1 MIESEAMEKFFERIG
16 TYALRRIDLLG
27 RTGLFLLGSIAQCF
41 VPPYRPR
48 RIVEQIHFVGVK
60 SLFVI
65 ILTASFTGMVLAIQG
80 FHTLRKFGAEGLL
93 GSVVALSLIRELGP
107 VLTALMVIGR
117 AGSAMTAEIGI
128 LRIGGVIMA
137 LDSMAIEPR
146 KYLVSPRLVGAV
158 VSVPLLTL
166 IFIVVGILGGG
177 VVGVGLLGVNLG
189 DYFGRMEESVEFADI
204 AGGLW
209 KSFAFAILIGWVCT
223 WKGYNTQRGA
233 KGVGSATTSA
243 VVVSSVLVLVGDYI
257 LTSVL
262 L

>member
-1 MIESEAMEKFFERIG
+1 MVKSGPMRKTFERIG
-16 TYALRRIDLLG
+16 AGALRGIDLLG
-27 RTGLFLLGSIAQCF
+27 KAGLFLFESVAQCF
-41 VPPYRPR
+41 VPPYRPGK
-48 RIVEQIHFVGVK
+48 IVEQIHFVGVK

-80 FHTLRKFGAEGLL
+80 FHTLQKFGAEGLL

-137 LDSMAIEPR
+137 LDAMAIEPR
-146 KYLVSPRLVGAV
+146 KFLVSPRIVGSV
-158 VSVPLLTL
+158 VAVPLLTG

-177 VVGVGLLGVNLG
+177 LVGVGLLGVNAG
-189 DYFGRMEESVEFADI
+189 DYFGRMEQSVAFADI
-204 AGGLW
+204 VGGLW

-233 KGVGSATTSA
+233 KGVGHATTSA

-257 LTSVL
+257 LTAVL

>member
-1 MIESEAMEKFFERIG
+1 MVESGAMTNVFERIG
-16 TYALRRIDLLG
+16 SRVLRGCSLLG
-27 RTGLFLLGSIAQCF
+27 KTGLFLLESAGQCF
-41 VPPYRPR
+41 VRPYRPR

-128 LRIGGVIMA
+128 LRISGVIMA
-137 LDSMAIEPR
+137 LDAMAIEPR
-146 KYLVSPRLVGAV
+146 KFLVSPRLVGAV
-158 VSVPLLTL
+158 VAIPLLTA

-177 VVGVGLLGVNLG
+177 LVGVGLLGVNLG
-189 DYFGRMEESVEFADI
+189 DYFGRMEQSVELADI

-233 KGVGSATTSA
+233 QGVGTATTTA

>member
-1 MIESEAMEKFFERIG
+1 MIRIFDRIG
-16 TYALRRIDLLG
+16 TRTMRGINLLG
-27 RTGLFLLGSIAQCF
+27 DTGLFLLESVAYCF

-48 RIVEQIHFVGVK
+48 KIVEQIHFIGFK

-65 ILTASFTGMVLAIQG
+65 VLTAAFTGMVLAIQG
-80 FHTLRKFGAEGLL
+80 IHTLRKFGSEGLI
-93 GSVVALSLIRELGP
+93 GTVVSLSLIRELGP

-128 LRIGGVIMA
+128 LRISGVIMA
-137 LDSMAIEPR
+137 LDAMAIEP
-146 KYLVSPRLVGAV
+146 KKFLVSPRLVGSV
-158 VSVPLLTL
+158 VAVPLLTA
-166 IFIVVGILGGG
+166 IFVVVGIVGGG
-177 VVGVGLLGVNLG
+177 VVAVGLLGVNAAE
-189 DYFGRMEESVEFADI
+189 YTGRMVQSVVFADI
-204 AGGLW
+204 AGGFC

-233 KGVGSATTSA
+233 KGVGNATTSA
-243 VVVSSVLVLVGDYI
+243 VVAASVLVLVSDYI

>member
-1 MIESEAMEKFFERIG
+1 MIDFVGMTSVFQRIG
-16 TYALRRIDLLG
+16 ARTLRGIDLLG
-27 RTGLFLLGSIAQCF
+27 KTGLFLLESAAQCF
-41 VPPYRPR
+41 VRPYRPWK
-48 RIVEQIHFVGVK
+48 IVEQIHFVGVK

-65 ILTASFTGMVLAIQG
+65 ILTASFTGMVLAMQG
-80 FHTLRKFGAEGLL
+80 FHTLQKFGSEGLL

-128 LRIGGVIMA
+128 LRISGVIMA
-137 LDSMAIEPR
+137 LDAMAIEPR
-146 KYLVSPRLVGAV
+146 KFLVSPRLVGSIVA
-158 VSVPLLTL
+158 VPLLTA

-177 VVGVGLLGVNLG
+177 LVGVGLLGVNAG
-189 DYFGRMEESVEFADI
+189 DYFGRMEQSVEFADI

-233 KGVGSATTSA
+233 QGVGHATTTA
-243 VVVSSVLVLVGDYI
+243 VVVSSVLVLVGDYL

>member
-1 MIESEAMEKFFERIG
+1 MIEFGAMGNVFQRIG
-16 TYALRRIDLLG
+16 ANALRRIDVLG
-27 RTGLFLLGSIAQCF
+27 RTGLFLLESVAQCF
-41 VPPYRPR
+41 VPPYRPG

-65 ILTASFTGMVLAIQG
+65 VLTASFTGMVLAIQG

-137 LDSMAIEPR
+137 LDAMAIEPR
-146 KYLVSPRLVGAV
+146 KFLVSPRLVGSIVAV
-158 VSVPLLTL
+158 PFLTV

-177 VVGVGLLGVNLG
+177 LVGVGLLGVNVG
-189 DYFGRMEESVEFADI
+189 DYFGRMEQSVEFADI

>member
-1 MIESEAMEKFFERIG
+1 MIESGEMGNVFERIG
-16 TYALRRIDLLG
+16 AGAFRGIDLLG
-27 RTGLFLLGSIAQCF
+27 KAGLFLLESVAQCF
-41 VPPYRPR
+41 VPPYRPGK
-48 RIVEQIHFVGVK
+48 IVEQIHFVGVK

-80 FHTLRKFGAEGLL
+80 FHTLQKFGAEGLL

-137 LDSMAIEPR
+137 LDAMAIEPR
-146 KYLVSPRLVGAV
+146 KFLVSPRIVGSV
-158 VSVPLLTL
+158 VAVPLLTV

-177 VVGVGLLGVNLG
+177 LVGVGLLGVNAG
-189 DYFGRMEESVEFADI
+189 DYFGRMEQSVEFADI
-204 AGGLW
+204 VGGLW

-233 KGVGSATTSA
+233 KGVGHATTSA

>member
-1 MIESEAMEKFFERIG
+1 MVESVAMMSIFERIG
-16 TYALRRIDLLG
+16 ARALRGIDLLG
-27 RTGLFLLGSIAQCF
+27 KTGLFLLESAAQCF
-41 VPPYRPR
+41 VRPYRLR
-48 RIVEQIHFVGVK
+48 KIVEQIHFVGVK

-65 ILTASFTGMVLAIQG
+65 ILTASFTGMVLAMQG
-80 FHTLRKFGAEGLL
+80 FHTLRKFGSEGLL

-128 LRIGGVIMA
+128 LRISGVIMA
-137 LDSMAIEPR
+137 LDAMAIEPR
-146 KYLVSPRLVGAV
+146 KFLVSPRLVGSV
-158 VSVPLLTL
+158 VAIPLLTAL
-166 IFIVVGILGGG
+166 FIVVGILGGWL
-177 VVGVGLLGVNLG
+177 VGVGLLGVNG
-189 DYFGRMEESVEFADI
+189 GEYFGQMDQSVEFADI

-209 KSFAFAILIGWVCT
+209 KSFAFAVLIGWVCT

-233 KGVGSATTSA
+233 QGVGHATTTA

-257 LTSVL
+257 LTSIL

>member
-1 MIESEAMEKFFERIG
+1 MRRIFERIG
-16 TYALRRIDLLG
+16 TGALRGIDVLG
-27 RTGLFLLGSIAQCF
+27 STGLFLIESVAQCF
-41 VPPYRPR
+41 VPPYRPLK
-48 RIVEQIHFVGVK
+48 IVEQIHFVGVK

-80 FHTLRKFGAEGLL
+80 FHTLRKFGADGLL

-137 LDSMAIEPR
+137 LDAMAIEPR
-146 KYLVSPRLVGAV
+146 KFLVSPRLVGSV
-158 VSVPLLTL
+158 VAVPLLTA
-166 IFIVVGILGGG
+166 IFIVVGILGGWI
-177 VVGVGLLGVNLG
+177 VGVGLLGVNVG
-189 DYFGRMEESVEFADI
+189 DYFGRMEQSVEFSDI
-204 AGGLW
+204 LGGLW
-209 KSFAFAILIGWVCT
+209 KSFAFAVLIGWVCT

-233 KGVGSATTSA
+233 KGVGAATTSA
-243 VVVSSVLVLVGDYI
+243 VVVSSVLVLVSDYI